1 MEQQLYFITGI
12 VGSILLLLASIMGYY
27 IFKFKR
33 SFEAEQASRIQYKKK
48 SGQLQHEL
56 TTTQVELEE
65 QKNKVNRLEEN
76 LEAEQKSRIQYETV
90 SERLQRELNTTQ
102 TELGEKENKVNHLE
116 ENLEAERASRITES
130 EQLQCELN
138 TTQVELEEQKNKVN
152 RLEENLEAE
161 QASRIQFKTESER
174 LQREL
179 NTTQTELGEKENEVN
194 HLEENLQA
202 ERIESEK
209 LQHELTATREA
220 LDEQKNTINRLEK
233 EIKEKSDIQEAEEN
247 STDSDEPQSQENTGV
262 EPDSQIDSAGARTTE
277 TKNKTDEAG
286 RTKAPQNRGGQRG
299 NGLNIP
305 EGSTDRQA
313 EYNLKPELVCRKK
326 GWQWEI
332 LLVVPGE
339 YPPVKV
345 QQNGV
350 SLSGSNGEYR
360 LNGFSQDLT
369 VEYENSE
376 ERVKLHYD
384 NSPLI
389 FKLRK
394 KWKGDGQ
401 KGRGISRG
409 YFIVFAPNEWE
420 RTGNPPVTKE
430 ACSDENFSAHYFYS
444 DGSATVGGFEGY
456 ELPSNREA
464 FSLEGSSIYDD
475 SEQGLLFIGDPPDLE
490 IAESD
495 TESVSWVRIGAEGG
509 GNWRGVNFKP
519 DEKTVKEVLNGQQGW
534 FYVRVYD
541 EEVKLIDSNAFRYSQ
556 KLKEIRINDIMY
568 SEDILL
574 VPLTDGYGKTVIQFI
589 DTEENN
595 ISPEQ
600 RGNNSHTSIRNDGTV
615 IVAPHPESDLTEW
628 KVGGVDTVISLPRV
642 WWRIM
647 KTEDFSDEW
656 HDTLIVMSREE
667 FRENEDAVVQI
678 SLPFNLQ
685 KIQVGF
691 GCDLDRSYST
701 TSDDKNENKCRVAL
715 PIRDFVDYEE
725 IEKPTSKDTH
735 LKIQC
740 NGKVLPIIRV
750 PAEEPSLKEIRV
762 NGTIYPDEMLLVP
775 SADGYT
781 ETISIQFID
790 AEGNNIRSKKK
801 GNNPLAGI
809 CDDGAVIV
817 APPDSDLTEWKVGSV
832 DKVVALPRIWW
843 RITKTDDFSDGWC
856 DKPIVMLREKFRRNM
871 NAAVQI
877 SLPSSVNKIHAE
889 FGSDFQRSYSYK
901 TTTNNK
907 NKRIFELPIRDLDY
921 KEIERPSSK
930 GTYLKIQCNEKKL
943 PIIRVPAEGEIC
955 SKCDSNQLTKINSEK
970 DKLIWYQCQYCHWES
985 PKYSQSSIQIIEE

>member
-33 SFEAEQASRIQYKKK
+33 SFKAEQASRIQY
-48 SGQLQHEL
+48 
-56 TTTQVELEE
+56 
-65 QKNKVNRLEEN
+65 
-76 LEAEQKSRIQYETV
+76 ETE

-194 HLEENLQA
+194 RLEENLQAERESRIQYETESERLQRELNTTQAELDENKSKVNRLEENLQA
-202 ERIESEK
+202 ERIESER

-233 EIKEKSDIQEAEEN
+233 EIKEKSDIQEVEEN

-277 TKNKTDEAG
+277 TKNKTNEAG

-299 NGLNIP
+299 NGSNIP

-313 EYNLKPELVCRKK
+313 EYNPRPELVCRKN

-332 LLVVPGE
+332 LLTVPE
-339 YPPVKV
+339 EQFPVEV
-345 QQNGV
+345 RQNGV
-350 SLSGSNGEYR
+350 PLSSTNGEYR
-360 LNGFSQDLT
+360 LDDFSENLT
-369 VEYENSE
+369 VMYGASE
-376 ERVKLHYD
+376 ETVKVY
-384 NSPLI
+384 NGKSPLI

-401 KGRGISRG
+401 KIGGLSRG
-409 YFIVFAPNEWE
+409 YFIVFAPNEWQ
-420 RTGNPPVTKE
+420 RKGNSPVTQE
-430 ACSDENFSAHYFYS
+430 TCSDRKFLAHYFYS
-444 DGSATVGGFEGY
+444 DGSGVDDGFEGHK
-456 ELPSNREA
+456 LPSNEES
-464 FSLEGSSIYDD
+464 FSLKGISIYDD
-475 SEQGLLFIGDPPDLE
+475 SEQGPLFIGNPPNLKPVKE
-490 IAESD
+490 VFWA
-495 TESVSWVRIGAEGG
+495 RIGAESG
-509 GNWRGVNFKP
+509 GNWRGENFKP
-519 DEKTVKEVLNGQQGW
+519 AEKTAKEILNNRQGW

-541 EEVKLIDSNAFRYSQ
+541 EAAQLMDSDHFRYSQ
-556 KLKEIRINDIMY
+556 TLKEIRVDGTIY
-568 SEDILL
+568 SEKMLL
-574 VPLTDGYGKTVIQFI
+574 VPSGGQRKTTIRFI
-589 DTEENN
+589 DTEGNN
-595 ISPEQ
+595 IRPEKK
-600 RGNNSHTSIRNDGTV
+600 GSSSYTSINDDGEA
-615 IVAPHPESDLTEW
+615 IVARHPDADLTEW
-628 KVGGVDTVISLPRV
+628 KVGGVDTVIVLPRV

-678 SLPFNLQ
+678 SLPSNLQ

-735 LKIQC
+735 LGVTQ
-740 NGKVLPIIRV
+740 L
-750 PAEEPSLKEIRV
+750 
-762 NGTIYPDEMLLVP
+762 
-775 SADGYT
+775 
-781 ETISIQFID
+781 
-790 AEGNNIRSKKK
+790 
-801 GNNPLAGI
+801 
-809 CDDGAVIV
+809 
-817 APPDSDLTEWKVGSV
+817 DS
-832 DKVVALPRIWW
+832 
-843 RITKTDDFSDGWC
+843 
-856 DKPIVMLREKFRRNM
+856 
-871 NAAVQI
+871 Q
-877 SLPSSVNKIHAE
+877 
-889 FGSDFQRSYSYK
+889 
-901 TTTNNK
+901 
-907 NKRIFELPIRDLDY
+907 
-921 KEIERPSSK
+921 
-930 GTYLKIQCNEKKL
+930 
-943 PIIRVPAEGEIC
+943 
-955 SKCDSNQLTKINSEK
+955 
-970 DKLIWYQCQYCHWES
+970 
-985 PKYSQSSIQIIEE
+985 